1 MLARG
6 LLEEALADALVHNDQ
21 GDLGWRHSLCFIIFE
36 QTVFFLHDLVE
47 LFQFILNYLSAHRIS
62 NTVTVNKNVFWHR
75 LVVITVALE
84 GALEVITEYCAR
96 NNFLTLLWLGA
107 RLRVIF
113 AQVGVK
119 CCTEAN
125 RALFTLVA
133 HVNTD
138 EHGLLR
144 DFLGEGHTP
153 EVSSEL
159 GVHLSDDISE
169 DSVIVFTNS
178 FVCNKLRYHGG
189 VTIDLVFQ
197 K

>member
-1 MLARG
+1 MWHEEEVELAVDHFTLFNKALVDVGALRGVVNEGRALLARG

-138 EHGLLR
+138 EHGLL
-144 DFLGEGHTP
+144 
-153 EVSSEL
+153 
-159 GVHLSDDISE
+159 
-169 DSVIVFTNS
+169 
-178 FVCNKLRYHGG
+178 
-189 VTIDLVFQ
+189 
-197 K
+197 